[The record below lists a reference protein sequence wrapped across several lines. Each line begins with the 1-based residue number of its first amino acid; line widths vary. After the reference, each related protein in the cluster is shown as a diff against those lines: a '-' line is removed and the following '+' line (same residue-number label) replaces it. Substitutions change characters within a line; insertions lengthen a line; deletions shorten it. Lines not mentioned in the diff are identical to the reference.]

1 VPALLLHNPHDELV
15 PLAEG
20 KRVRDALLG
29 APMPTVWPVAET
41 YLDFAWC
48 AGSWMRSKSW
58 RSAARAA

>member
-41 YLDFAWC
+41 YLGFAWC
-48 AGSWMRSKSW
+48 AGSWMRSKS
-58 RSAARAA
+58 